1 MKQSIS
7 NFRDGFRLVQERFAM
22 PQDISGFDPKRAH
35 AIKICDLFLNE
46 KLHLGDIVRM
56 LKDDRGR
63 VVHTLLERHRGAQ
76 DEAERPACR
85 ERTKATHRFSELGG
99 VRRSFILAGKHR
111 PTNGLLRKLWRPP
124 GAVKVAPRDVVT
136 SLSAVG
142 FSAVVRDGVLRR
154 QWLPRQSGPPVG
166 ISAQANSIRRVS

>member
-35 AIKICDLFLNE
+35 AIKICELFLNE

-63 VVHTLLERHRGAQ
+63 VVHTLLEHGVI
-76 DEAERPACR
+76 EERRKKLKDLPAGR
-85 ERTKATHRFSELGG
+85 ERRQLTA
-99 VRRSFILAGKHR
+99 
-111 PTNGLLRKLWRPP
+111 
-124 GAVKVAPRDVVT
+124 
-136 SLSAVG
+136 SL
-142 FSAVVRDGVLRR
+142 
-154 QWLPRQSGPPVG
+154 
-166 ISAQANSIRRVS
+166 N